1 MGEEGTRRRA
11 MSERY
16 SGLVR
21 IGGQR
26 GAVTEVTITDLDS
39 NSWTINFAAGS
50 VPTEGE
56 RPELLVQ
63 VELLEGSR
71 AGQSAWGDLELERT
85 EDGPLMAGRSPF
97 HRSEHHGEESA

>member
-1 MGEEGTRRRA
+1 

-21 IGGQR
+21 IGGQG

-39 NSWTINFAAGS
+39 DSWTINFAAAS
-50 VPTEGE
+50 VPAEGE

-63 VELLEGSR
+63 VELLEGGR

-85 EDGPLMAGRSPF
+85 EEGPLMAGRSPF
-97 HRSEHHGEESA
+97 HQSEHHDEESA

>member
-1 MGEEGTRRRA
+1 

-21 IGGQR
+21 IGGQG

-39 NSWTINFAAGS
+39 DSWTINFDGGS
-50 VPTEGE
+50 LPAQGE

-63 VELLEGSR
+63 VELLEGNR

-85 EDGPLMAGRSPF
+85 EEGPLMAGRSPF
-97 HRSEHHGEESA
+97 HRSGLHDEEPD

>member
-1 MGEEGTRRRA
+1 
-11 MSERY
+11 MSEHY

-21 IGGQR
+21 IGGQG

-39 NSWTINFAAGS
+39 DSWTIDFAPSS
-50 VPTEGE
+50 VPTDGE

-63 VELLEGSR
+63 VELLEGYR

-85 EDGPLMAGRSPF
+85 DEGPLMAGRSPF
-97 HRSEHHGEESA
+97 HRSEQHGEGEE

>member
-1 MGEEGTRRRA
+1 MDDEGTEHRA
-11 MSERY
+11 MSEQY

-21 IGGQR
+21 IGGQG

-39 NSWTINFAAGS
+39 DSWRIDLAAGLL
-50 VPTEGE
+50 PAGAE

-71 AGQSAWGDLELERT
+71 AGQSAWGDLEFERT
-85 EDGPLMAGRSPF
+85 DEGPLMAGRSPF
-97 HRSEHHGEESA
+97 HRSEQHRDESD

>member
-1 MGEEGTRRRA
+1 

-21 IGGQR
+21 IGGQG

-39 NSWTINFAAGS
+39 DSWTINFDGGS
-50 VPTEGE
+50 LPAQGE

-63 VELLEGSR
+63 VELLEGNR

-85 EDGPLMAGRSPF
+85 EEGPLMAGRSPF
-97 HRSEHHGEESA
+97 HRSGRHDEEPD

>member
-1 MGEEGTRRRA
+1 
-11 MSERY
+11 MSEHY

-21 IGGQR
+21 IGGLG
-26 GAVTEVTITDLDS
+26 GAVTEVMITDLDS
-39 NSWTINFAAGS
+39 DSWTIDFAPSSLPSDGD
-50 VPTEGE
+50 

-85 EDGPLMAGRSPF
+85 DEGPLMAGRSPF
-97 HRSEHHGEESA
+97 HLSEQHGRESS